1 MTSRTLR
8 TVFSASF
15 LALLCVLAVLL
26 PSSAAADGVAPS
38 LYETLL
44 RLPTSEARRARLVQ
58 ALGAP
63 DLDALA
69 KEQLGTALSVLGTLD
84 AADRDDDYIL
94 RLFLAAALSTDAAR
108 RDEALSNARR
118 GRGPPAPDDT
128 SEVQAEASAYLLERE
143 LLEVNG
149 RNGRFW
155 VTDFDGVRQPLSRF
169 VYRVRDEEIRAVLER
184 ESRTSWGVFGG
195 LFLAGF
201 VSAVSGGV
209 SLVAASDGG
218 FDGSGAGRAPNPDA
232 AQAVGTSL
240 ISVGTGLILGGVMQ
254 RSVVATNHR
263 VGYRR
268 YYTEQ
273 RLREVVRK
281 RNAKAA
287 AEMRA
292 SPVGDDP

>member
-1 MTSRTLR
+1 M
-8 TVFSASF
+8 AS
-15 LALLCVLAVLL
+15 
-26 PSSAAADGVAPS
+26 G
-38 LYETLL
+38 LYEALL

-58 ALGAP
+58 ELGAP
-63 DLDALA
+63 ELDALA

-94 RLFLAAALSTDAAR
+94 RLFLAAALSTDPAR

-155 VTDFDGVRQPLSRF
+155 VTDYDGNRQPLSRF
-169 VYRVRDEEIRAVLER
+169 VYRARDEEIRAVLER

-209 SLVAASDGG
+209 SLLAASDGG
-218 FDGSGAGRAPNPDA
+218 FDGSGAGRAPNADA
-232 AQAVGTSL
+232 ARAAGTSL
-240 ISVGTGLILGGVMQ
+240 ISVGTGLILGGVVQ

-268 YYTEQ
+268 YYTEE

-287 AEMRA
+287 AELGA
-292 SPVGDDP
+292 SQVGDDP